1 MISSIEAKIK
11 ACAIHRVGN
20 KLRDEGYVLSEN
32 QYDEYDSV
40 HEFLIEYFFTP
51 FKSGEYYSF
60 YHNIDKSMNEVY
72 MCVHKIFSEPNTILQ
87 QSINLSKHLY
97 EQSTHPK
104 VKGGEFFS

>member
-40 HEFLIEYFFTP
+40 HEFLIEYFLNL
-51 FKSGEYYSF
+51 E
-60 YHNIDKSMNEVY
+60 NI
-72 MCVHKIFSEPNTILQ
+72 ILFITI
-87 QSINLSKHLY
+87 
-97 EQSTHPK
+97 
-104 VKGGEFFS
+104 

>member
-40 HEFLIEYFFTP
+40 HEFLIEYFLHLLNL
-51 FKSGEYYSF
+51 K
-60 YHNIDKSMNEVY
+60 NI
-72 MCVHKIFSEPNTILQ
+72 ILFITI
-87 QSINLSKHLY
+87 
-97 EQSTHPK
+97 
-104 VKGGEFFS
+104 